1 MSSDEFF
8 FPKMGSVC
16 RLVVTLLLLGGVPD
30 VLKAVELHDEHLQD
44 KPSRFPTADDLI
56 KVTAPDYK
64 KPIGVSSECLGRMM
78 FEVNGAVEWPLYY
91 SHKYPKGIF
100 SRSFSV
106 NIRDPYDRMRFGD
119 TLVAV
124 IASVNGVE
132 KEKVFEAT
140 PRARVEA
147 LKKYIEE
154 KNAYIARLKKP
165 RKITGANKDEIKDQ
179 LEDIKR
185 LETTIA
191 KYGTDYEQFETGLPN
206 SEGYWT
212 SEDSSEG
219 QVERDSI
226 LRTYLTRGDYIF
238 VFESRT
244 PIKTPSDKEAHKKKF
259 SLMLSNFRTRAANEI
274 PSERGVCI
282 PFGFIQDNGDTPIE
296 FKQTMRFPDAP
307 GVFYTLSTGNVN
319 ARNNIKATP
328 LLAMAEAAISPPPPE
343 KSGDP
348 VPKVIHRIGPKMVK
362 MGGLSA
368 SQGGVQLKLDLP
380 GGKGYEI
387 YSVFTG
393 YGGWLG
399 ASVLPYVLVNMRT
412 MNKNLAPELKE
423 IPPPFAASRNR
434 MDLVVKSMRWRPTAP
449 PMPELTRN

>member
-1 MSSDEFF
+1 M
-8 FPKMGSVC
+8 VAC
-16 RLVVTLLLLGGVPD
+16 IVVALLLLGGVPN
-30 VLKAVELHDEHLQD
+30 VLHAVELQDEHSQD
-44 KPSRFPTADDLI
+44 EPSRSPTADDLL

-64 KPIGVSSECLGRMM
+64 KPAGVSSECLGRMM
-78 FEVNGAVEWPLYY
+78 FDVSGPVEWPLYY
-91 SHKYPKGIF
+91 SHMYPKGIF

-106 NIRDPYDRMRFGD
+106 NIRDPYDRMRYGD
-119 TLVAV
+119 TLIAV
-124 IASVNGVE
+124 IASANGIA

-147 LKKYIEE
+147 LRKSIEE
-154 KNAYIARLKKP
+154 KHAYIARLKKP
-165 RKITGANKDEIKDQ
+165 GEIKNANKDEIEDQ
-179 LEDIKR
+179 LEEIKR
-185 LETTIA
+185 LETIIA

-212 SEDSSEG
+212 SEDSSED
-219 QVERDSI
+219 QTERDSI
-226 LRTYLTRGDYIF
+226 LRAYVTRGDHIF
-238 VFESRT
+238 VFESTTR
-244 PIKTPSDKEAHKKKF
+244 IKTPSDKETHKKKF

-282 PFGFIQDNGDTPIE
+282 PFGFIQDSGDTPIE

-307 GVFYTLSTGNVN
+307 GVFYTLSTGKVN
-319 ARNNIKATP
+319 ARNIKATP

-343 KSGDP
+343 KPSDP
-348 VPKVIHRIGPKMVK
+348 VPKVVQRIGPRIVK

-368 SQGGVQLKLDLP
+368 SQGGVHLKLDQP

-399 ASVLPYVLVNMRT
+399 TTVLPYILVNMRT

-423 IPPPFAASRNR
+423 IPPPFAVSKSR
-434 MDLVVKSMRWRPTAP
+434 MDLVVKSMRWRPTTP
-449 PMPELTRN
+449 PMPELTRR

>member
-449 PMPELTRN
+449 HMPELTRN

>member
-1 MSSDEFF
+1 MSPDTFF

-16 RLVVTLLLLGGVPD
+16 RVVATLLLLGGVPN
-30 VLKAVELHDEHLQD
+30 VLEAVELQDEHMPD
-44 KPSRFPTADDLI
+44 KPSQLPTADDLL

-64 KPIGVSSECLGRMM
+64 KPAGASSECLGRMM
-78 FEVNGAVEWPLYY
+78 FDVNGAVEWPLYY
-91 SHKYPKGIF
+91 SHMYPKGIF

-106 NIRDPYDRMRFGD
+106 NIRDPYDRMRYGD
-119 TLVAV
+119 TLIAV
-124 IASVNGVE
+124 IASVNGVA

-154 KNAYIARLKKP
+154 KHAYIARLKKP
-165 RKITGANKDEIKDQ
+165 GKIKDAKKDEIEDQ
-179 LEDIKR
+179 LEDIQR
-185 LETTIA
+185 LEATIA

-212 SEDSSEG
+212 SADASVDQG
-219 QVERDSI
+219 ERDSI
-226 LRTYLTRGDYIF
+226 LRAYLTRGDHIF
-238 VFESRT
+238 VFESTTR
-244 PIKTPSDKEAHKKKF
+244 IKTQSDKEAHKKKF

-274 PSERGVCI
+274 PSEKGVCI
-282 PFGFIQDNGDTPIE
+282 PFGFIQDNGDTAIE

-307 GVFYTLSTGNVN
+307 GVFYTISTGKVN
-319 ARNNIKATP
+319 ARNIKATP
-328 LLAMAEAAISPPPPE
+328 LLAMAEASISPPAPE
-343 KSGDP
+343 KPGDP
-348 VPKVIHRIGPKMVK
+348 VPKVIQRIGPRMVK

-368 SQGGVQLKLDLP
+368 SQGGVHLKLDQP
-380 GGKGYEI
+380 GGNGYEI

-399 ASVLPYVLVNMRT
+399 TNVLPYILLNMRT
-412 MNKNLAPELKE
+412 MNKDLAPELKE

-434 MDLVVKSMRWRPTAP
+434 MDLVVKSMRWRPTTP
-449 PMPELTRN
+449 PMPELTRR